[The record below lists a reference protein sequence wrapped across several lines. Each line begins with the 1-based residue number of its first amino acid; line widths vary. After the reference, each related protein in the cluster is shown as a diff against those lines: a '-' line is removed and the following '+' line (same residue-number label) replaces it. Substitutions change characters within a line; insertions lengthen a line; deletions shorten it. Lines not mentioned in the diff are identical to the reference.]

1 LEALILLIKQFKNIF
16 NLFTG
21 VKEELVMPLNEDFLK
36 RLLGASSPSGFEQPV
51 QRIWREKVKSY
62 LDSAG
67 LGGYKLYSD
76 IHGNSIAVFAP
87 KGKVALKL
95 L

>member
-1 LEALILLIKQFKNIF
+1 
-16 NLFTG
+16 
-21 VKEELVMPLNEDFLK
+21 MPLNEDFLK